1 MPTRALLDT
10 HAFIWFISGDERLSR
25 PVRALLGD
33 RENEIVISVASLWE
47 IAIKHSLG
55 KLTLERP
62 FAEFIPEQLA
72 RQQIEVL
79 PISLAHLGEVDRL
92 PFHHRDPFD
101 RLIAAQALS
110 EGIPVISVD
119 AALDP
124 YGVNRIW

>member
-10 HAFIWFISGDERLSR
+10 HAFIWFIGGDPRLGR
-25 PVRALLGD
+25 VARALLDD
-33 RENEIVISVASLWE
+33 RENEILISVASLWE

-62 FAEFIPEQLA
+62 FTEFIPEQLD
-72 RQQIEVL
+72 RQQIKIL
-79 PISLAHLGEVDRL
+79 PITLKHLAEVDRL

-101 RLIAAQALS
+101 RLIVAQSLS
-110 EGIPVISVD
+110 EAIPVVSAD

-124 YGVNRIW
+124 YGLDRIW